1 MHLYGEILTGV
12 DELHQ
17 QGKLVAELLID
28 FLSDEQTLVLVDQFY
43 QRQSL
48 IDIINQSSV
57 HGHALM
63 SGNTTDFPTLAHI
76 GLRIENTFERC
87 NLITTPDGG
96 LQIRLKFI
104 WLHLFLFF
112 AMSFLIV
119 STEAAV
125 VSPSSGV
132 FMQ

>member
-28 FLSDEQTLVLVDQFY
+28 FLSDEQTFVFIDQLY

-48 IDIINQSSV
+48 IDIVNQPAV
-57 HGHALM
+57 HGHTLM

-76 GLRIENTFERC
+76 GLRIENTLEGR
-87 NLITTPDGG
+87 NLIATPDRG